1 MVGSR
6 PLDELRSYV
15 DAAGAKLVLLGDNR
29 QLSSIDAGGALR
41 TLSSEL
47 GSHVVTLTIN
57 RRQAG
62 SDQQWERDALVALRH
77 GDVTPAVEAYVEHG
91 RVTITTTIE
100 AARQRIVEDWWS
112 VHRAHTTAILAVRR
126 SDVAALNEMVRAR
139 RQAAGELGAEIR
151 IGAKA
156 FSVGDRVIF
165 EKNQRVRSADAVNSY
180 RDAELVRL
188 RNGTFAT
195 VVALSDTLAAL

>member
-1 MVGSR
+1 MCGNRGGLTTRHVVVLDEAAMVGSR

-41 TLSSEL
+41 SLSSEL

-91 RVTITTTIE
+91 RVTITTTIDE
-100 AARQRIVEDWWS
+100 ARQAHRGGLVERPS
-112 VHRAHTTAILAVRR
+112 RADDRHPGRPAIRR
-126 SDVAALNEMVRAR
+126 RRA
-139 RQAAGELGAEIR
+139 E
-151 IGAKA
+151 
-156 FSVGDRVIF
+156 
-165 EKNQRVRSADAVNSY
+165 
-180 RDAELVRL
+180 RDGQGPPPSSR
-188 RNGTFAT
+188 
-195 VVALSDTLAAL
+195 